1 MAATHHLM
9 GRAGV
14 TASRQ
19 PVVAVTLDF
28 DVFNHYHHWR
38 QMLTGVVAAGAAPL
52 TIDCRSPRTDLEML
66 VGMSDGLL
74 LLGGADVNPEM
85 YGGDSADPLVHAAPR
100 ALDDN
105 ETAALHIALRRGI
118 PVLAVCRGAQL
129 INVAL
134 GGTLFADLERDR
146 PGSGVHRVPQEN
158 LDGAAHTVD
167 VASDT
172 LLASWLGGAGPMA
185 VNSYHHQ
192 GFDTLAPSVRPSATA
207 DDGLIEAFEIAA
219 AQLVAVQWHP
229 EILWPDDTHSANLMR
244 GFAACCADRA
254 SLQGAP
260 C

>member
-1 MAATHHLM
+1 MTST
-9 GRAGV
+9 R
-14 TASRQ
+14 R
-19 PVVAVTLDF
+19 PVVAVTMDF

-38 QMLTGVVAAGAAPL
+38 EMLTGVLVAGAAPL
-52 TIDCRSPRTDLEML
+52 TIDCRYPRTDLEKL

-74 LLGGADVNPEM
+74 LLGGADVNPEL
-85 YGGDSADPLVHAAPR
+85 YGGDSADPLVQAAPR

-105 ETAALHIALRRGI
+105 EITALHIALRRGI

-129 INVAL
+129 TNVAL

-146 PGSGVHRVPQEN
+146 PGTGIHRLPQES
-158 LDGAAHTVD
+158 LDGAAHEVD

-172 LLASWLGGAGPMA
+172 LLASWLGSAGPMA

-192 GFDTLAPSVRPSATA
+192 GFDTLAPGVRPSATA

-229 EILWPDDTHSANLMR
+229 EILWPQDFHSANLMR
-244 GFAACCADRA
+244 GFVACCADRS